1 MDLILRAYPT
11 VFDFINDKLPFLSE
25 IFRGGEPFPSMF
37 PNTYGFFVAMAFLS
51 AALVLRNELMRREG
65 LNLLIGHPREIMVG
79 TGPNWT
85 QLLVNGAIS
94 FFFGYKIIGAFTNMD
109 QAALDQMAYLQS
121 GAGSLWGG
129 LIAMALSI
137 LPAYRKAKK
146 EELPKPE
153 RRWVDYMPHEQI
165 GEMVVIAAIFGI
177 FGAKIFD
184 FLQPDRIQDFFQN
197 VGDLLRNPALFVSGL
212 TIYGGLIFGGLAIL
226 VFAYRRKIH
235 VGHLFDSLGLSF
247 LLAQG
252 IGRLGCHFSGDG
264 DWGIVNSNPKPN
276 WIPESWWSNTYAH
289 NVINAGGPIPGCTG
303 QYCYELSAGVYPTS
317 IYEFFLFLGGF
328 LLLFFLRK
336 KLTHKP
342 GLLFGGFLIFAGVER
357 FLIEGIRVTSTA
369 SALGLSQAQI
379 ISIGMIL
386 GGVGL
391 ILYKYKSKVLS
402 YTSSMKDGDK

>member
-1 MDLILRAYPT
+1 MILRAYPT
-11 VFDFINDKLPFLSE
+11 VFDFINDKLPFLKDV
-25 IFRGGEPFPSMF
+25 FRDGEPFPSMF
-37 PNTYGFFVAMAFLS
+37 PNTYGFFVAQAFLF
-51 AALVLRNELMRREG
+51 AALVLRQELKRREQ
-65 LNLLIGHPREIMVG
+65 LNLLIGYPREIVVG

-85 QLLVNGAIS
+85 QLLINGVIS

-109 QAALDQMAYLQS
+109 QASIDQMAYLQS
-121 GAGSLWGG
+121 SEGSLLGG
-129 LIAMALSI
+129 ILAMALSI
-137 LPAYRKAKK
+137 FPAYRKAKK

-153 RRWVDYMPHEQI
+153 RRWVDNMPHEQI

-177 FGAKIFD
+177 LGAKIFD
-184 FLQPDRIQDFFQN
+184 FLQPDRIQDFFKN
-197 VGDLLRNPALFVSGL
+197 VTALLSNPSLFVSGL
-212 TIYGGLIFGGLAIL
+212 TVYGGLIFGGLAIL

-235 VGHLFDSLGLSF
+235 VAHLFDALGMSF

-252 IGRLGCHFSGDG
+252 VGRLGCHFSGDG
-264 DWGIVNSNPKPN
+264 DWGIVNSNIRPG
-276 WIPESWWSNTYAH
+276 WIPESFWSNTYAH
-289 NVINAGGPIPGCTG
+289 NVINAGEPIPGCSG

-336 KLTHKP
+336 KLTHQP
-342 GLLFGGFLIFAGVER
+342 GVLFAGFLIFAGVER

-386 GGVGL
+386 GGMGL
-391 ILYKYKSKVLS
+391 IMYKNKSNLLS

>member
-1 MDLILRAYPT
+1 MILRAYPT
-11 VFDFINDKLPFLSE
+11 IFDFINDKFPFLSAML
-25 IFRGGEPFPSMF
+25 RDGEPFPSMF
-37 PNTYGFFVAMAFLS
+37 PNTYGFFVAMAFLL
-51 AALVLRNELMRREG
+51 AALVLRQELKRREEMK
-65 LNLLIGHPREIMVG
+65 LLIGHSREIVVG

-85 QLLVNGAIS
+85 QLLINGAIS
-94 FFFGYKIIGAFTNMD
+94 FLFGYKIIGAFTNMD
-109 QAALDQMAYLQS
+109 QAAIDQMAYLQS
-121 GAGSLWGG
+121 SEGSLLGG
-129 LIAMALSI
+129 LLAMALSI

-146 EELPKPE
+146 EQLLKPE

-165 GEMVVIAAIFGI
+165 GEMVVIAAVFGI
-177 FGAKIFD
+177 LGAKIFD
-184 FLQPDRIQDFFQN
+184 FLQPDRVQDFFQN
-197 VGDLLRNPALFVSGL
+197 MGNLLSNPSLFVSGL

-235 VGHLFDSLGLSF
+235 IAHLFDVLGLSF

-264 DWGIVNSNPKPN
+264 DWGIVNLNPRPS

-289 NVINAGGPIPGCTG
+289 NVINAGEPIPGCTG

-317 IYEFFLFLGGF
+317 IFEFFLFLGGF

-342 GLLFGGFLIFAGVER
+342 GLLFAGFLLFAGVER

-369 SALGLSQAQI
+369 SALGMSQAQM

-386 GGVGL
+386 GGMGL
-391 ILYKYKSKVLS
+391 FIYKYKSSLLS
-402 YTSSMKDGDK
+402 YTSSMKNGDK

>member
-1 MDLILRAYPT
+1 MILRAYPT

-25 IFRGGEPFPSMF
+25 MFRDGEPFPSMF
-37 PNTYGFFVAMAFLS
+37 PNTYGFFVAMAFLF
-51 AALVLRNELMRREG
+51 AALVLRQELKRREE
-65 LNLLIGHPREIMVG
+65 LKLLIGHPREIVVG
-79 TGPNWT
+79 TGPNWI
-85 QLLVNGAIS
+85 QLLINGAIS

-109 QAALDQMAYLQS
+109 QASIDQMAYLQS
-121 GAGSLWGG
+121 SEGSLMGG
-129 LIAMALSI
+129 ILAMALSI
-137 LPAYRKAKK
+137 FPAYRKAKK

-177 FGAKIFD
+177 LGAKIFD

-197 VGDLLRNPALFVSGL
+197 MGDLLSNPALFVSGL

-226 VFAYRRKIH
+226 IFAYRRKIH
-235 VGHLFDSLGLSF
+235 IAHLFDALGLSF

-264 DWGIVNSNPKPN
+264 DWGIVNLNPRPS

-289 NVINAGGPIPGCTG
+289 NVINAGEPISGCSG

-336 KLTHKP
+336 KFTHKP
-342 GLLFGGFLIFAGVER
+342 GMLFAGFLMFAGLER
-357 FLIEGIRVTSTA
+357 FIIEGIRVTSTA

-379 ISIGMIL
+379 ISIVMIL
-386 GGVGL
+386 GGMAL
-391 ILYKYKSKVLS
+391 ILYKYKSNLLS
-402 YTSSMKDGDK
+402 DTSSMKDGDK

>member
-1 MDLILRAYPT
+1 MIIRAYPT
-11 VFDFINDKLPFLSE
+11 VFDFINDKLPFLKDV
-25 IFRGGEPFPSMF
+25 FRDGEPFPSMF
-37 PNTYGFFVAMAFLS
+37 PNTYGFFVALAFLF
-51 AALVLRNELMRREG
+51 AALVLRQELKRREQ
-65 LNLLIGHPREIMVG
+65 LNLLIGYPREIVVG

-85 QLLVNGAIS
+85 QLLINGAIS

-109 QAALDQMAYLQS
+109 QASIDQMAYLQS
-121 GAGSLWGG
+121 SEGSLLGG
-129 LIAMALSI
+129 ILAMALSI
-137 LPAYRKAKK
+137 FPAYRKAKK

-153 RRWVDYMPHEQI
+153 RRWVDNMPHEQI

-177 FGAKIFD
+177 LGAKIFD
-184 FLQPDRIQDFFQN
+184 FLQPDRIQDFFKN
-197 VGDLLRNPALFVSGL
+197 VTALLSNPSLFISGL
-212 TIYGGLIFGGLAIL
+212 TVYGGLIFGGLAIL

-235 VGHLFDSLGLSF
+235 VAHLFDALGMSF

-252 IGRLGCHFSGDG
+252 VGRLGCHFSGDG
-264 DWGIVNSNPKPN
+264 DWGIVNSNIRPG
-276 WIPESWWSNTYAH
+276 WIPESFWSNTYAH
-289 NVINAGGPIPGCTG
+289 NVINAGEPIPGCSG

-336 KLTHKP
+336 KLTHQP
-342 GLLFGGFLIFAGVER
+342 GVLFAGFLIFAGVER

-386 GGVGL
+386 GGMGL
-391 ILYKYKSKVLS
+391 IMYKNKSNLLS

>member
-1 MDLILRAYPT
+1 MDIILRAYPT
-11 VFDFINDKLPFLSE
+11 IFDFINDKLPALSE
-25 IFRGGEPFPSMF
+25 VFRDGEPFPSMF
-37 PNTYGFFVAMAFLS
+37 PNTYGFFVAMAFLL
-51 AALVLRNELMRREG
+51 AALVLRQELKRREG
-65 LNLLIGHPREIMVG
+65 LKLLIGHPREIMVG
-79 TGPNWT
+79 IGPNWP
-85 QLLVNGAIS
+85 QLLINGVIS
-94 FFFGYKIIGAFTNMD
+94 FLFGYKIIGAFTNMEE
-109 QAALDQMAYLQS
+109 AAIDQMTYLQS
-121 GAGSLWGG
+121 GDGSLMGG
-129 LIAMALSI
+129 LFAMALSI

-146 EELPKPE
+146 EELPESE

-177 FGAKIFD
+177 LGAKIFD

-197 VGDLLRNPALFVSGL
+197 IGNLLRNPALFVSGL

-235 VGHLFDSLGLSF
+235 VAHLFDSLGLSF

-264 DWGIVNSNPKPN
+264 DWGIVNVNPRPP

-289 NVINAGGPIPGCTG
+289 NVINAGEPIQGCTG
-303 QYCYELSAGVYPTS
+303 QYCYELSSGVYPTS

-336 KLTHKP
+336 QLTHKP
-342 GLLFGGFLIFAGVER
+342 GLLFAGFLIFAGVER

-369 SALGLSQAQI
+369 SALGLSQAQM
-379 ISIGMIL
+379 ISIAMIA
-386 GGVGL
+386 VGL
-391 ILYKYKSKVLS
+391 GLIVYKFKSSLLR
-402 YTSSMKDGDK
+402 YLSSMKNGDK

>member
-1 MDLILRAYPT
+1 MILRAYPT
-11 VFDFINDKLPFLSE
+11 VFDFINDKLPFLSDL
-25 IFRGGEPFPSMF
+25 FRDGEPFPSMF
-37 PNTYGFFVAMAFLS
+37 PNTYGFFVAMAFLL
-51 AALVLRNELMRREG
+51 AALVLRQELKRREG
-65 LNLLIGHPREIMVG
+65 LNLLIGQSREILVG
-79 TGPNWT
+79 AGPNWT
-85 QLLVNGAIS
+85 QLLLNGIIS

-109 QAALDQMAYLQS
+109 QAAVDQMAYLQS
-121 GAGSLWGG
+121 GNGSLLGG
-129 LIAMALSI
+129 IVAMALSI

-146 EELPKPE
+146 EELPEPE

-177 FGAKIFD
+177 LGAKIFD

-197 VGDLLRNPALFVSGL
+197 MGDLLSNPALFVSGL

-226 VFAYRRKIH
+226 VFAYSRKIH
-235 VGHLFDSLGLSF
+235 IAHLFDALGLSF

-289 NVINAGGPIPGCTG
+289 NVINAGEPIPGCTG
-303 QYCYELSAGVYPTS
+303 QYCYELSSGVYPTS
-317 IYEFFLFLGGF
+317 IYEFFLFFGGF

-336 KLTHKP
+336 RFTPKP

-369 SALGLSQAQI
+369 SALGLTQAQM
-379 ISIGMIL
+379 ISIAMIV
-386 GGVGL
+386 GGIGLVGL
-391 ILYKYKSKVLS
+391 KFRKNLIKVF
-402 YTSSMKDGDK
+402 SSVQNGDQ

>member
-1 MDLILRAYPT
+1 MILRAYPT
-11 VFDFINDKLPFLSE
+11 VFDFINDKLPFLKDV
-25 IFRGGEPFPSMF
+25 FRDGEPFPSMF
-37 PNTYGFFVAMAFLS
+37 PNTYGFFVAQAFLF
-51 AALVLRNELMRREG
+51 AALILRQELKRREQ
-65 LNLLIGHPREIMVG
+65 LNLLIGYPREIVVG

-85 QLLVNGAIS
+85 QLLINGVIS

-109 QAALDQMAYLQS
+109 QASIDQMAYLQS
-121 GAGSLWGG
+121 SEGSLLGG
-129 LIAMALSI
+129 ILAMALSI
-137 LPAYRKAKK
+137 FPAYRKAKK

-153 RRWVDYMPHEQI
+153 RRWVDNMPHEQI

-177 FGAKIFD
+177 LGAKIFD
-184 FLQPDRIQDFFQN
+184 FLQPDRIQDFFKN
-197 VGDLLRNPALFVSGL
+197 VTALLSNPSLFVSGL
-212 TIYGGLIFGGLAIL
+212 TVYGGLIFGGLAIL

-235 VGHLFDSLGLSF
+235 VAHLFDALGMSF

-252 IGRLGCHFSGDG
+252 VGRLGCHFSGDG
-264 DWGIVNSNPKPN
+264 DWGIVNSNIRPG
-276 WIPESWWSNTYAH
+276 WIPESFWSNTYAH
-289 NVINAGGPIPGCTG
+289 NVINAGEPIPGCRG

-336 KLTHKP
+336 KLTHQP
-342 GLLFGGFLIFAGVER
+342 GVLFAGFLIFAGVER

-386 GGVGL
+386 GGMGL
-391 ILYKYKSKVLS
+391 IMYKNKSNLLS

>member
-1 MDLILRAYPT
+1 MILRAYPT
-11 VFDFINDKLPFLSE
+11 VFDFINDKLPFLKDV
-25 IFRGGEPFPSMF
+25 FRGGEPFPSMF
-37 PNTYGFFVAMAFLS
+37 PNTYGFFVALAFLF
-51 AALVLRNELMRREG
+51 AALVLRQELKRREQ
-65 LNLLIGHPREIMVG
+65 LNLLIGYPREVLVG
-79 TGPNWT
+79 AGPNWT
-85 QLLVNGAIS
+85 QLLINGAIS

-109 QAALDQMAYLQS
+109 QAAIDQMAYLQS
-121 GAGSLWGG
+121 SNGSFIGG
-129 LIAMALSI
+129 LAAMILSI

-146 EELPKPE
+146 EKLPEPE

-177 FGAKIFD
+177 LGAKIFD
-184 FLQPDRIQDFFQN
+184 FLQPDRIQDFFKN
-197 VGDLLRNPALFVSGL
+197 VTALLSNPALFVSGL
-212 TIYGGLIFGGLAIL
+212 TVYGGLIFGGLAIL

-235 VGHLFDSLGLSF
+235 VAHLFDALGLSF

-264 DWGIVNSNPKPN
+264 DWGIVNSNARPG
-276 WIPESWWSNTYAH
+276 WIPESFWSNTYAH
-289 NVINAGGPIPGCTG
+289 NVINAGESIPGCSG

-342 GLLFGGFLIFAGVER
+342 GVLFAGFLIFAGVER

-369 SALGLSQAQI
+369 SMLGLTQAQM
-379 ISIGMIL
+379 ISLAMIVGGIGLM
-386 GGVGL
+386 GF
-391 ILYKYKSKVLS
+391 KFRKSLANA
-402 YTSSMKDGDK
+402 SSSVQNGDK

>member
-1 MDLILRAYPT
+1 MIIRAYPT
-11 VFDFINDKLPFLSE
+11 VFDFINDKLPFLKDV
-25 IFRGGEPFPSMF
+25 FRDGEPFPSMF
-37 PNTYGFFVAMAFLS
+37 PNTYGFFVALAFLF
-51 AALVLRNELMRREG
+51 AALVLRQELKRREQ
-65 LNLLIGHPREIMVG
+65 LNLLIGYPREIVVG

-85 QLLVNGAIS
+85 QLLINGAIS
-94 FFFGYKIIGAFTNMD
+94 FLFGYKIIGAFTNMD
-109 QAALDQMAYLQS
+109 QASIDQMAYLQS
-121 GAGSLWGG
+121 SEGSLLGG
-129 LIAMALSI
+129 ILAMALSI
-137 LPAYRKAKK
+137 FPAYRKAKK

-153 RRWVDYMPHEQI
+153 RRWVDNMPHEQI

-177 FGAKIFD
+177 LGAKIFD
-184 FLQPDRIQDFFQN
+184 FLQPDRIQDFFKN
-197 VGDLLRNPALFVSGL
+197 VTALLSNPSLLVSGL
-212 TIYGGLIFGGLAIL
+212 TVYGGLIFGGLAIL

-235 VGHLFDSLGLSF
+235 VAHLFDALGMSF

-252 IGRLGCHFSGDG
+252 VGRLGCHFSGDG
-264 DWGIVNSNPKPN
+264 DWGIVNSNIRPG
-276 WIPESWWSNTYAH
+276 WIPESFWSNTYAH
-289 NVINAGGPIPGCTG
+289 NVINAGEPIPGCSG

-336 KLTHKP
+336 KLTHQP
-342 GLLFGGFLIFAGVER
+342 GVLFAGFLIFAGVER

-386 GGVGL
+386 GGMGL
-391 ILYKYKSKVLS
+391 IMYKNKSNLLS

>member
-1 MDLILRAYPT
+1 MISYPSYRKSFEVVSPFQACSQIPMVFLLRW
-11 VFDFINDKLPFLSE
+11 L
-25 IFRGGEPFPSMF
+25 
-37 PNTYGFFVAMAFLS
+37 LS

-177 FGAKIFD
+177 LGAKIFD
-184 FLQPDRIQDFFQN
+184 FLQPDRIQDFFKMW
-197 VGDLLRNPALFVSGL
+197 GFIKESGL
-212 TIYGGLIFGGLAIL
+212 VCEWAHYIRRIDFWRLAIL
-226 VFAYRRKIH
+226 VFAYRRKFH

-289 NVINAGGPIPGCTG
+289 NVINAGEPIPGCTG

-317 IYEFFLFLGGF
+317 IYEFFLF
-328 LLLFFLRK
+328 
-336 KLTHKP
+336 
-342 GLLFGGFLIFAGVER
+342 
-357 FLIEGIRVTSTA
+357 
-369 SALGLSQAQI
+369 
-379 ISIGMIL
+379 
-386 GGVGL
+386 
-391 ILYKYKSKVLS
+391 
-402 YTSSMKDGDK
+402 

>member
-1 MDLILRAYPT
+1 MIIRAYPT
-11 VFDFINDKLPFLSE
+11 VFDFINDKLPFLKDV
-25 IFRGGEPFPSMF
+25 FRDGEPFPSMF
-37 PNTYGFFVAMAFLS
+37 PNTYGFFVALAFLF
-51 AALVLRNELMRREG
+51 AALVLRQELKRREQ
-65 LNLLIGHPREIMVG
+65 LNLLIGYPREIVVG

-85 QLLVNGAIS
+85 QLLINGAIS
-94 FFFGYKIIGAFTNMD
+94 FLFGYKIIGAFTNMD
-109 QAALDQMAYLQS
+109 QASIDQMAYLQS
-121 GAGSLWGG
+121 SEGSLLGG
-129 LIAMALSI
+129 ILAMALSI
-137 LPAYRKAKK
+137 FPAYRKAKK

-153 RRWVDYMPHEQI
+153 RRWVDNMPHEQI

-177 FGAKIFD
+177 LGAKIFD
-184 FLQPDRIQDFFQN
+184 FLQPDRIQDFFKN
-197 VGDLLRNPALFVSGL
+197 VTALLSNPSLFISGL
-212 TIYGGLIFGGLAIL
+212 TVYGGLIFGGLAIL

-235 VGHLFDSLGLSF
+235 VAHLFDALGMSF

-252 IGRLGCHFSGDG
+252 VGRLGCHFSGDG
-264 DWGIVNSNPKPN
+264 DWGIVNSNIRPG
-276 WIPESWWSNTYAH
+276 WIPESFWSNTYAH
-289 NVINAGGPIPGCTG
+289 NVIKAGEPIPGCSG

-336 KLTHKP
+336 KLTHQP
-342 GLLFGGFLIFAGVER
+342 GVLFAGFLIFAGVER

-386 GGVGL
+386 GGMGL
-391 ILYKYKSKVLS
+391 IMYKNKSNLLS

>member
-1 MDLILRAYPT
+1 MILRAYPT

-25 IFRGGEPFPSMF
+25 MFRDGEPFPSMF
-37 PNTYGFFVAMAFLS
+37 PNTYGFFVAMAFLL
-51 AALVLRNELMRREG
+51 AALVLRQELKRREE
-65 LNLLIGHPREIMVG
+65 LKLLIGHPREIVVG

-85 QLLVNGAIS
+85 QLLINGAIS

-109 QAALDQMAYLQS
+109 QASIDQMAYLQS
-121 GAGSLWGG
+121 SEGSILGG
-129 LIAMALSI
+129 ILAMALSI
-137 LPAYRKAKK
+137 FPAYRKAKK

-177 FGAKIFD
+177 LGAKIFD

-197 VGDLLRNPALFVSGL
+197 MAELLSNPALFVSGL
-212 TIYGGLIFGGLAIL
+212 TVYGGLIFGGLAIL
-226 VFAYRRKIH
+226 IFAYRRKIH
-235 VGHLFDSLGLSF
+235 IAHLFDALGLSF

-264 DWGIVNSNPKPN
+264 DWGIVNLNPRPS
-276 WIPESWWSNTYAH
+276 WILESWWSNTYAH
-289 NVINAGGPIPGCTG
+289 NVINAGEPIPGCTG

-336 KLTHKP
+336 KFTHKP
-342 GLLFGGFLIFAGVER
+342 GILFAGFLMFAGVER

-386 GGVGL
+386 GGMGL
-391 ILYKYKSKVLS
+391 IIYKYKSNLLS
-402 YTSSMKDGDK
+402 QTSSMKDGDK